1 MANFTPGPWEVHETW
16 EGHEIRMG
24 TAIESPG
31 LCEVQH
37 SIEYSHDISRY
48 RVGMDQ
54 TKAEQKQFE
63 EAKANARLI
72 AAAPDMY
79 EALKYYAESKMYGPG
94 YIGADVEVAKQA
106 LAKAK
111 EGK

>member
-1 MANFTPGPWEVHETW
+1 MADFTHGPWKTRKPEDSTGWVDINND
-16 EGHEIRMG
+16 EGR
-24 TAIESPG
+24 AIITCWYG
-31 LCEVQH
+31 NNKNA
-37 SIEYSHDISRY
+37 D
-48 RVGMDQ
+48 
-54 TKAEQKQFE
+54 
-63 EAKANARLI
+63 ANAKLI